1 MTEAISSEQERQL
14 AQQHDELFA
23 PHRAA
28 LRTQLFPE
36 STLVNTSTH
45 RAVNC
50 WTADSRVFKPLLDA
64 LPFGVI
70 LRADHYANFRD
81 HALNLI
87 PDLARKQLLF
97 WQLDRPLTLGE
108 PIQALTLAE
117 EEANLWHEHVVPN
130 EFEYQQALVGGERL
144 RFLTCFH
151 LDYTRIRIT
160 LAGVRLRS
168 TPEPFG
174 QTSYAFV
181 QCDDREYTYVWTEQ
195 RWDVSID
202 SNDPRTVNPEI
213 FSVPAPL
220 RPSDNLGVPV
230 TFVSNARYAVAP
242 QYTLRSRKLRLGRPL
257 KTLDTQLRP
266 FRVLVQ
272 TRSLRLQLPT
282 RHTPDT
288 REHRPVDAPCQVLA
302 LSRIRHSGFPKKIAT
317 NSTRA
322 IHLSPCTCPTHR
334 HPAYPSPRTVPRPR
348 QLSSK
353 SKPTYRPQSRCQRAL
368 PADYPTCYSD
378 SKASP
383 QTRSAAC
390 RE

>member
-45 RAVNC
+45 HAVNC
-50 WTADSRVFKPLLDA
+50 WTADSRVLKPLLDA

-117 EEANLWHEHVVPN
+117 EEANLWHDHVVPN

-213 FSVPAPL
+213 FTVPAPL
-220 RPSDNLGVPV
+220 RPSDNLGVPI
-230 TFVSNARYAVAP
+230 ALLA
-242 QYTLRSRKLRLGRPL
+242 
-257 KTLDTQLRP
+257 
-266 FRVLVQ
+266 
-272 TRSLRLQLPT
+272 
-282 RHTPDT
+282 TPDT
-288 REHRPVDAPCQVLA
+288 PLPPSTPSDPVSSGWEGPLRPWTPNFAPSECWCKQEVCDC
-302 LSRIRHSGFPKKIAT
+302 
-317 NSTRA
+317 N
-322 IHLSPCTCPTHR
+322 
-334 HPAYPSPRTVPRPR
+334 
-348 QLSSK
+348 
-353 SKPTYRPQSRCQRAL
+353 YRPDTPPTPENIVLWTPRAKYL
-368 PADYPTCYSD
+368 PY
-378 SKASP
+378 
-383 QTRSAAC
+383 QG
-390 RE
+390 